1 MIGDWYRRIRDG
13 LLEKWVDLILRRSKE
28 VIGFCGVLGLICGVY
43 ALIELDIV
51 TDQDEIVSKNQDY
64 YKNYRRFLKEF
75 GDVEYIYVVI
85 EGGKR
90 RGVEF
95 VDRLEER
102 LEFEG
107 GVEKVIS
114 KVDMDWR
121 ELMFGNEDDMWV
133 DDLKSLLMVLEGFE
147 GKKVGGL
154 EDIVRNLRVEGE
166 TLGIVGWFFRDM
178 RDFLKGGSISSLKR
192 VEKDLELK
200 LGWRRYL
207 FSENQK
213 IVLMMI
219 LPEKDYG
226 TLEVVSEPLRR
237 IRVGVKEVLKDFPDL
252 RVGVTG
258 RPVLQADEMRVT
270 NEDMILSSMIA
281 IGGVSGLFM
290 IFLGNILRPLLG
302 VGVLGVAIMMT
313 FGLTTFVIGSLNIL
327 SIVFTLIMVGL
338 GVDFGIHILMR
349 YQEELRRFGSVEVG
363 VRRAILKCG
372 KGNLTAGLTSSL
384 VFYLGMLLD
393 LQGLVELAFISGSG
407 ILITMVMMLSLLPAV
422 LLEVDRGRRLERVLG
437 FKDLINIGKLYG
449 FLERNGKKG
458 IVFWGILVMGSIFVF
473 IWGGGFHFNSN
484 LLELQAEGVESVDY
498 EYKLIENGFSS
509 WFLASRVKDLK
520 ELEEKYGRFKELGSV
535 SKVESIVDHMRLD
548 MGLMERVLRSLV
560 WLRRMGGVSMGYGGL
575 EVELDGVMG
584 KLELL
589 GEGEGEV
596 REVMGLIEGVKSILE
611 GEGGMGRMR
620 EFEVNFFRSVE
631 GFLGL
636 VGGMVGRLEGFEG
649 VGMLED
655 LEGVLPQVVWDRFVG
670 SDLPEEL
677 YIEGKEWGGK
687 LLGCYRYDDGKGFY
701 ELEVGLDEGGKER
714 CERLLRGT
722 GYQKPYILYVYPEGD
737 IWSEAGMERFI
748 VEARGVDEGVTGGVV
763 MFYETNILIK
773 EGLKWL
779 SLGAVLVIIGILVL
793 NFGGLKP
800 VILSAMPL
808 GIGLVSLMGLMGL
821 SEVLEWED
829 RVSFNLA
836 NFFAV
841 PMLIGIGIDY
851 GAHLVHD
858 RGKSF
863 VIIRAIILSGL
874 TTVLSLGSLVL
885 ASHRGLSSLGLM
897 MGFGSLMIFCSAV
910 MILPFLLG
918 NKKDKEGG
926 ELKF

>member
-13 LLEKWVDLILRRSKE
+13 LLEKWVDLILRRSKG

-51 TDQDEIVSKNQDY
+51 TNQDEIVSKNQDY

-90 RGVEF
+90 RGMEF

-107 GVEKVIS
+107 GVEEVIS

-121 ELMFGNEDDMWV
+121 ELMFGNEDGMWV
-133 DDLKSLLMVLEGFE
+133 DGIKSLLVVLEGFE

-178 RDFLKGGSISSLKR
+178 RDFLKGGSISSLKK
-192 VEKDLELK
+192 VENGIEWE

-207 FSENQK
+207 FSENEK

-237 IRVGVKEVLKDFPDL
+237 IRVGVEEVLKDFSDL
-252 RVGVTG
+252 KVGVTG

-270 NEDMILSSMIA
+270 NEDMIFSSMIA

-313 FGLTTFVIGSLNIL
+313 FGLTAFVIGSLNIL

-372 KGNLTAGLTSSL
+372 KGNLTAGLTSSF

-422 LLEVDRGRRLERVLG
+422 LLEVDGRRGLDRALG
-437 FKDLINIGKLYG
+437 FKDLMDIGKLHG
-449 FLERNGKKG
+449 FLVRNGKSG
-458 IVFWGILVMGSIFVF
+458 VVFWGILVMGSIFVF

-484 LLELQAEGVESVDY
+484 LLELQAEGVESVEY

-520 ELEEKYGRFKELGSV
+520 ELEEKYGQFLELGSV
-535 SKVESIVDHMRLD
+535 SKVESIGDHIRLD
-548 MGLMERVLRSLV
+548 MGLMGRVLRSLV
-560 WLRRMGGVSMGYGGL
+560 GLRGMGGGSMLEGGIG
-575 EVELDGVMG
+575 VELDGVMG

-589 GEGEGEV
+589 GGDGEV
-596 REVMGLIEGVKSILE
+596 RRVMGLIEEVKSILE

-631 GFLGL
+631 GFLGGM
-636 VGGMVGRLEGFEG
+636 GGMVGRLGGFGGGMGLGGWEGL
-649 VGMLED
+649 V
-655 LEGVLPQVVWDRFVG
+655 PRVVWDRFVG
-670 SDLPEEL
+670 KDLPVEL
-677 YIEGKEWGGK
+677 YVEGEEWGGK

-701 ELEVGLDEGGKER
+701 ELEGGLDEGGKER
-714 CERLLRGT
+714 CKELLRGA
-722 GYQKPYILYVYPEGD
+722 GYEKPYILYVYPEGD

-748 VEARGVDEGVTGGVV
+748 GEARGVDEGVTGGVV

-800 VILSAMPL
+800 VILSLTPL

-874 TTVLSLGSLVL
+874 TTVLSLGSLIL
-885 ASHRGLSSLGLM
+885 ASHRGLASLGLM

-918 NKKDKEGG
+918 EQGR
-926 ELKF
+926 